1 MAAKDVKFGND
12 ARVKMLRGVNVLAD
26 AVKVTLGPKG
36 RNVVL
41 DKSFGAPT
49 ITKDGVSVARE
60 IELEDKFENM
70 GAQMVKEVASKANDA
85 AGDGT
90 TTATVLAQAIITEG
104 LKAVA
109 AGMNPMDLKRGID
122 KAVASAVEELKALSV
137 PCSDSKA
144 IAQVGT
150 ISANSDETVGKL
162 IAEAMDKVGKEGVIT
177 VEDGTGLEDELDV
190 VEGMQFDRGYLSPYF
205 INKPETGAVELES
218 PFILL
223 ADKKISNIREMLP
236 VLEAVAKAGKPL
248 VIIAED
254 VEGEALATLVV
265 NTMRGIVKVAAV
277 KAPGFGDRRKAM
289 LQDIA
294 TLTGGTVISEEIGME
309 LEKATLEDLGQA
321 KRVVINKDTT
331 TIIDGVGEEA
341 AIQGRVGQIRKQI
354 EEATSDYDREK
365 LQERVAKL
373 AGGVAVIKVG
383 AATEVEM
390 KEKKARVDDALHATR
405 AAVEEGVVAGG
416 GVALVRVAAKLAGL
430 TAQNEDQNVGIKVA
444 LRAMEA
450 PLRQIVSN
458 AGEEPSVVA
467 NKVKAG
473 EGNYGYNAATE
484 EYGNMIDF
492 GILDPTKVTRSA
504 LQYAAS
510 VAGLMIT
517 TECMVTDLPKG
528 DAPDLGA
535 AGMGG
540 MGGMGGMIPFDAHGT
555 FTHHLAAFGP
565 DLANLQIVRQYQK
578 IRVASGRYPSLML
591 QPEKRRH
598 VSRKGKKRLFQR
610 QLMSADQLLQR
621 FEQGFETRHAHTH
634 QIAALIK
641 FRLTAVAVRTERKP
655 VKRHLRLA
663 GHHDGAGGVN
673 RFTDAGRDVDKAA
686 FAGIAQ
692 RGKEQRPGA
701 VYVRWQQFHAGN
713 VGVIQDAK

>member
-12 ARVKMLRGVNVLAD
+12 ARVKMLKGVNVLAD

-36 RNVVL
+36 RNVIL

-90 TTATVLAQAIITEG
+90 TTATVLAQAIVNEG

-122 KAVASAVEELKALSV
+122 KAVSAVVSELKNLSK
-137 PCSDSKA
+137 PCETSKE
-144 IAQVGT
+144 IEQVGT
-150 ISANSDETVGKL
+150 ISANSDSIVGQL
-162 IAEAMDKVGKEGVIT
+162 IAQAMEKVGKEGVIT
-177 VEDGTGLEDELDV
+177 VEDGTGLDDELAV

-205 INKPETGAVELES
+205 INKPETATVELDN
-218 PFILL
+218 PYILL
-223 ADKKISNIREMLP
+223 VDKKVSNIRELLP
-236 VLEAVAKAGKPL
+236 VLEGVAKAGKPL
-248 VIIAED
+248 LIIAED
-254 VEGEALATLVV
+254 IEGEALATLVV

-294 TLTGGTVISEEIGME
+294 ILTAGTVISEEIGME

-321 KRVVINKDTT
+321 KRVVINKDNT
-331 TIIDGVGEEA
+331 TIIDGVGDEA
-341 AIQGRVGQIRKQI
+341 QIKGRVAQIRQQI
-354 EEATSDYDREK
+354 EESTSDYDKEK

-390 KEKKARVDDALHATR
+390 KEKKDRVDDALHATR
-405 AAVEEGVVAGG
+405 AAVEEGIVAGG
-416 GVALVRVAAKLAGL
+416 GVALVRAATKVAATLKGD
-430 TAQNEDQNVGIKVA
+430 NEEQDVGIKLA

-450 PLRQIVSN
+450 PLRQIVTN
-458 AGEEPSVVA
+458 AGEEASVVA
-467 NKVKAG
+467 SAVKNG
-473 EGNYGYNAATE
+473 EGNFGYNAGTE
-484 EYGNMIDF
+484 QYGDMIEM

-504 LQYAAS
+504 LQFAAS

-517 TECMVTDLPKG
+517 TECMVTDLPK
-528 DAPDLGA
+528 DDKADLGA

-540 MGGMGGMIPFDAHGT
+540 MM
-555 FTHHLAAFGP
+555 
-565 DLANLQIVRQYQK
+565 
-578 IRVASGRYPSLML
+578 
-591 QPEKRRH
+591 
-598 VSRKGKKRLFQR
+598 
-610 QLMSADQLLQR
+610 
-621 FEQGFETRHAHTH
+621 
-634 QIAALIK
+634 
-641 FRLTAVAVRTERKP
+641 
-655 VKRHLRLA
+655 
-663 GHHDGAGGVN
+663 
-673 RFTDAGRDVDKAA
+673 
-686 FAGIAQ
+686 
-692 RGKEQRPGA
+692 
-701 VYVRWQQFHAGN
+701 
-713 VGVIQDAK
+713 